1 MLSQVNQGSTK
12 SWATTTRKVDR
23 MNSSASHRTRTAP
36 ERYGPI
42 RSAMATLRPPR
53 VPGNPPDVVSAA
65 GSAVFGMLENGVRTA
80 YAVIDD
86 YLRRGQE
93 TARGLFNDSN
103 RRGYMTDDR
112 VNPGSGFGTGAG
124 FGPGGP
130 FGTMNPMALMTQ
142 WMQVMQAWTQFWF
155 SMMQSPNQQSMM
167 GMPFMGVPGMPGV
180 HQART
185 ATHQSEQA
193 GARQSAAPASTDV
206 RLESVTVAVTSFSQA
221 ECTVN
226 VTPGS
231 YVGLVCDPLRPS
243 GFQATPIDAPTIN
256 YQGGTLRAAI
266 KVPNQQAVGRYTGLV
281 RSLPD
286 QFAVGDITVVI
297 PITV

>member
-1 MLSQVNQGSTK
+1 
-12 SWATTTRKVDR
+12 
-23 MNSSASHRTRTAP
+23 MNTFASHRRRTTP

-42 RSAMATLRPPR
+42 RSAMATLRPSLA
-53 VPGNPPDVVSAA
+53 PGTPPDVVSAA
-65 GSAVFGMLENGVRTA
+65 GAAACGILENGVRTA
-80 YAVIDD
+80 YAVIDE

-93 TARGLFNDSN
+93 TARGLFNDPN

-112 VNPGSGFGTGAG
+112 VNPGGGFAPGSG

-155 SMMQSPNQQSMM
+155 SMMQNSNQQSMM
-167 GMPFMGVPGMPGV
+167 GMPPFMGTPGMPGM
-180 HQART
+180 QQPLRT
-185 ATHQSEQA
+185 ATYQPGQTGTHQ
-193 GARQSAAPASTDV
+193 QSASAPAEV

-226 VTPGS
+226 LTPGN
-231 YVGLVCDPLRPS
+231 YVGLVCDPLRPD
-243 GFQATPIDAPTIN
+243 GFDATIIDAPTIF
-256 YQGGTLRAAI
+256 YQGGTMRATV
-266 KVPNQQAVGRYTGLV
+266 KVPNQPAVGRYHGLI
-281 RSLPD
+281 RRQPD

>member
-1 MLSQVNQGSTK
+1 
-12 SWATTTRKVDR
+12 
-23 MNSSASHRTRTAP
+23 
-36 ERYGPI
+36 
-42 RSAMATLRPPR
+42 
-53 VPGNPPDVVSAA
+53 
-65 GSAVFGMLENGVRTA
+65 MLENGVRTA

-112 VNPGSGFGTGAG
+112 VNPGGGFAPSGG

-155 SMMQSPNQQSMM
+155 SMMQGPFQQSMM
-167 GMPFMGVPGMPGV
+167 GMQPPMGMPGMPGMPGTPGMPGMPGMP
-180 HQART
+180 QPMRT
-185 ATHQSEQA
+185 GTHQQA
-193 GARQSAAPASTDV
+193 TQGAQQQGASTSTEA

-231 YVGLVCDPLRPS
+231 YVGLVCDPLRPD
-243 GFQATPIDAPTIN
+243 GFQATPIDAPTIF
-256 YQGGTLRAAI
+256 YMGGTLRATI
-266 KVPNQQAVGRYTGLV
+266 KVPNQQAVGRYHGLV
-281 RSLPD
+281 RRQPD
-286 QFAVGDITVVI
+286 QFAVGDVTVVI

>member
-1 MLSQVNQGSTK
+1 
-12 SWATTTRKVDR
+12 
-23 MNSSASHRTRTAP
+23 
-36 ERYGPI
+36 
-42 RSAMATLRPPR
+42 
-53 VPGNPPDVVSAA
+53 
-65 GSAVFGMLENGVRTA
+65 MLENGVRTA
-80 YAVIDD
+80 YAVIDE

-112 VNPGSGFGTGAG
+112 VNPGGGFGTGGG

-155 SMMQSPNQQSMM
+155 SMMQGPFQQSMM
-167 GMPFMGVPGMPGV
+167 GMQPPMGMPGMPGMP
-180 HQART
+180 QPQRT
-185 ATHQSEQA
+185 ATHQPGQT
-193 GARQSAAPASTDV
+193 GTQQVSAASTDV

-231 YVGLVCDPLRPS
+231 YVGLVCDPLRPA
-243 GFQATPIDAPTIN
+243 GFQATPIEAPTIN

-281 RSLPD
+281 RRLPD